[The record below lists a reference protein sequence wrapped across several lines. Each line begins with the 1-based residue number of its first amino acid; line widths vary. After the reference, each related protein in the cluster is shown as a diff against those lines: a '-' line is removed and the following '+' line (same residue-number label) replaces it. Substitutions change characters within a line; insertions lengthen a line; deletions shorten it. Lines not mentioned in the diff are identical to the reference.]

1 MSFKIVRN
9 DITKVKADVI
19 VNTANPNP
27 ICASGTDLAIYEAAG
42 KEKLLAERANI
53 GKIARGDIAVTGAYS
68 LNAKYIIHTV
78 GPVWTDG
85 LHHEFEILEDC
96 YRKSLQK
103 ALELKCDSIAFPLIS
118 TGVYGF
124 PKDKALQIA
133 ATNTSAAFT
142 SIVNAI
148 IIAPNT
154 INGERRNSRSTM
166 LIPFCTWLISLV
178 ILVTSV
184 DVPSVSISVN
194 ENVWICANKL
204 CLIPVAAPTAALAL
218 KYCAVMAHTSPMIAS
233 SISIRHICIM
243 YPLSAL
249 TIPLSIT
256 DDTTSGT
263 NSSNIASSIL
273 KSGART
279 HSFL

>member
-1 MSFKIVRN
+1 MKRLISS
-9 DITKVKADVI
+9 
-19 VNTANPNP
+19 
-27 ICASGTDLAIYEAAG
+27 CSL
-42 KEKLLAERANI
+42 
-53 GKIARGDIAVTGAYS
+53 
-68 LNAKYIIHTV
+68 LNALITLTPVRFSLVIPRILSSPDCTFLYI
-78 GPVWTDG
+78 G
-85 LHHEFEILEDC
+85 LVASMIPNTI
-96 YRKSLQK
+96 S
-103 ALELKCDSIAFPLIS
+103 AS
-118 TGVYGF
+118 TG
-124 PKDKALQIA
+124 IA

-218 KYCAVMAHTSPMIAS
+218 KYCAVMAHTSPMIAR